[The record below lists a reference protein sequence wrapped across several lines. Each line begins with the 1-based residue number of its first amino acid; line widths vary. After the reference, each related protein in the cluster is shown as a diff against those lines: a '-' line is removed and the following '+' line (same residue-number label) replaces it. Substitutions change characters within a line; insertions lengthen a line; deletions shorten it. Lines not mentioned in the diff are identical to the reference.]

1 MAVGFASY
9 CGHCYCY
16 YLTAVKDFAD
26 CSVAVAAAEGKHFED
41 YSVSCSSG
49 KEGKDY

>member
-9 CGHCYCY
+9 CY
-16 YLTAVKDFAD
+16 YLTAD
-26 CSVAVAAAEGKHFED
+26 CSVAVVAAAEEKHFED